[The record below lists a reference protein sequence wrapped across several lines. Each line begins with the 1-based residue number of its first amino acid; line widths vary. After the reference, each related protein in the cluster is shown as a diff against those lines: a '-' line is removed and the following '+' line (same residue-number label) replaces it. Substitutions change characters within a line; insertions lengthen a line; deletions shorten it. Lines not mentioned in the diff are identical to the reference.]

1 MTQERLSDKLS
12 HSSDALASSWVSDNG
27 NGTYSNCRFWS
38 DYPDNDVIRVE
49 DTYYMVST
57 SMHLFPGCPI
67 VSSKDLIH
75 WKYEGYAL
83 PYDQLTGL
91 ANSGHALDL
100 KNGNI
105 YDMGAWAGSLRYNKK
120 LNKFYF
126 LVNMQD
132 GTPEE
137 YAILSVADQ
146 ASGPWKLYRLSQRL
160 YDPGLFF
167 EDDGSAYVVHGQ
179 GQLYLS
185 RLKLSDPVTG
195 EYQVDDTFV
204 PMNEDGYYDK
214 PFYNYTGCH
223 YNEGSHVYKVDGVY
237 YILSTPTWSGTDTKK
252 EICIQTPDL
261 IHGPYAVRD
270 IHSSFMNFG
279 ENGIHQ
285 GGIVDVPLPDGTSQW
300 WSIIF
305 QDRHK
310 LGRTPT
316 LQPVSWETDENG
328 LKWPMIGEPNK
339 QGEQA
344 VVTYTKPH
352 ISTPTSQEETDH
364 IEYFDDFTSTSLD
377 LCWQWN
383 HIPDDTKWSLTERP
397 GCLRLYT
404 ASVTE
409 DLSQAQNTLRQRI
422 IGPGSTAVI
431 EIDISNMH
439 DGDMAGLTVHQKEYT
454 FIGVRCH
461 KNPDEKVLVIRDNE
475 KELLAMPL
483 PQNTERIWLGAKAV
497 HMEYRSEFYYS
508 LDGTHFE
515 RFGGRYDM
523 HYGWY
528 VGMAFGIFHFATKQL
543 GGFIDVDSFS
553 LRTDGINGNRFAPG
567 EKIEAE
573 HFDAQKYEIKNSES
587 ENRNENLL
595 TTWTSDYAYT
605 DLLTKWGDAYDL
617 AVSNL
622 HDGDWLRYDQIDLG
636 SGAEW
641 FNSRIS
647 GTASG
652 GTLEVRQ
659 GSLDGRLLTVL
670 TVPNTGDRECFI
682 NVFSEMNHQITGCQK
697 LFLIYHGPDNICRI
711 NWFMFGSGER
721 PVSVPAPEVRAEF
734 LTGSAVQ
741 IDWTDVDNALEYD
754 IKIENAHSQ
763 KIISNV
769 SSPFCETDLD
779 SSESYTI
786 GVRSKNLAGYSEWS
800 TPVKLHP

>member
-1 MTQERLSDKLS
+1 MTQKKIAAKKPF
-12 HSSDALASSWVSDNG
+12 SSDSLASAWISDNG

-67 VSSKDLIH
+67 VSSKDLVH

-83 PYDQLTGL
+83 PYDQLPDL
-91 ANSGHALDL
+91 ANSGHAMDL

-146 ASGPWKLYRLSQRL
+146 ACGPWKLYRLSQRL

-204 PMNEDGYYDK
+204 PMNKDGYYDK
-214 PFYNYTGCH
+214 PFYNYKGGH
-223 YNEGSHVYKVDGVY
+223 YNEGSHVYKIDGVY
-237 YILSTPTWSGTDTKK
+237 YILSTPTWNGTDTKK

-261 IHGPYAVRD
+261 VHGPYTVRD
-270 IHSSFMNFG
+270 IHTSFMNFG

-285 GGIVDVPLPDGTSQW
+285 GGIVDVPLPDGATQW

-316 LQPVSWETDENG
+316 LQPVFWETDENG
-328 LKWPMIGEPNK
+328 LSWPMIGRPNK

-344 VVTYTKPH
+344 VVTFTKPY
-352 ISTPTSQEETDH
+352 ISASLSYTETDC
-364 IEYFDDFTSTSLD
+364 IEYFDDFTSSSLD

-383 HIPDDTKWSLTERP
+383 HIPNDAKWNLTERP
-397 GCLRLYT
+397 GYLRLYT

-422 IGPGSTAVI
+422 IGPGSSAVT
-431 EIDISNMH
+431 EIDISNMC
-439 DGDMAGLTVHQKEYT
+439 DGDIAGLTIHQKEYT
-454 FIGVRCH
+454 FIGIRCC
-461 KNPDEKVLVIRDNE
+461 KDPEEKLLVIYDNG
-475 KELLAMPL
+475 KELLSMPL
-483 PQNTERIWLGAKAV
+483 YPGTDRIWLCAKAV

-528 VGMAFGIFHFATKQL
+528 VGMAYGLFHFATKQL

-553 LRTDGINGNRFAPG
+553 LCADRINGNRSLLGA
-567 EKIEAE
+567 KIEAE
-573 HFDAQKYEIKNSES
+573 HFDAQKYEIKNTTSG
-587 ENRNENLL
+587 NRNENPL
-595 TTWTSDYAYT
+595 TTWTSDYVFT

-641 FNSRIS
+641 FNARIS

-659 GSLDGRLLTVL
+659 GSPNGILLTIFP
-670 TVPNTGDRECFI
+670 VPNTGDEECFT
-682 NVFSEMNHQITGCQK
+682 NVFSEINPQITGCQK

-711 NWFMFGSGER
+711 NWFMFGAGKR
-721 PVSVPAPEVRAEF
+721 PILASTPEVRAEF
-734 LTGSAVQ
+734 LNDTIIQ
-741 IDWTDVDNALEYD
+741 IDWTEVKNALEYD
-754 IKIENAHSQ
+754 IQIESTRSH
-763 KIISNV
+763 KIISNA
-769 SSPFCETDLD
+769 SSPFCETNLD
-779 SSESYTI
+779 PSETYTI
-786 GVRSKNLAGYSEWS
+786 RVRSKNFAGYSDWS
-800 TPVKLHP
+800 TPVQVHP